1 MRYQIWVVLQKL
13 GAMKVSVPTHA
24 AYSKNMRRDTHA
36 EENDERTQ
44 DMMGPGVMPSTATQE
59 GPVRFAEKTSRN
71 TVPAD
76 LSWEKNTVLAEKYV
90 L

>member
-1 MRYQIWVVLQKL
+1 M
-13 GAMKVSVPTHA
+13 SVPTHA

-59 GPVRFAEKTSRN
+59 EWLLFLCVGPI
-71 TVPAD
+71 
-76 LSWEKNTVLAEKYV
+76 LSFLASPRYGRPKKLYIEWTLV
-90 L
+90 